1 MPDVNYMK
9 QLAEQFE
16 KGELKNTLSLPVISV
31 ANAAETEAT
40 SS

>member
-16 KGELKNTLSLPVISV
+16 KGELKILGDEEHFEF
-31 ANAAETEAT
+31 ACDQCG
-40 SS
+40 